1 MGLYIMKFLNKWF
14 TVSVRRQILVPFLS
28 LLVISC
34 VLISFFSYR
43 NVIKVATSEQTRA
56 TAEQVHALNTSFEL
70 FFEHMESTVNRLA
83 AKDELD
89 DISKKRSII
98 LKELKQITE
107 HNHAIGS
114 SYFGIEQSGEV
125 LIYPKADLGTDFDV
139 RTRTWYQLAQKNP
152 NQLVWT
158 EPYKDARTGDM
169 IVTLAKSVD
178 DAGVVGVDITLATL
192 TEMVNETKL
201 GESGFAFLL
210 DQNGYYMAHPDAAK
224 VTEDFSK
231 DSLYAAMDEKEG
243 SFIGNYYDE
252 EKLIGYATN
261 ETTGWKIVGLVD
273 KSEIVGR
280 ANVILIPNLLVLS
293 IIILVAIALASLASR
308 FITQPIKQL
317 RNTVRKMAEGNFTV
331 KVDVQRSDEVGDL
344 ARSVNTMSESVHQA
358 LTRVEQ
364 ISDQVAHSSKAL
376 STSAE
381 ETSAASNEV
390 AVTMEEIASGAT
402 NQTEIIQVNEGAIQR
417 VTQHITSIDQYAQ
430 KVAVDSKMMIEVSES
445 GRQTVLEMKQQFEE
459 TTKNAN
465 TMSQAVH
472 SLDARSHEISKIIN
486 TITNIASQT
495 NLLALNAA
503 IEAARAGEHGRG
515 FAVVADEVR
524 KLAEQTDQS
533 TKEVTNIIS
542 TMQADT
548 SHTVH
553 LIDLTN
559 TQIQHQGK
567 AVVETEEAFYSIAT
581 MIQETFSKFTHMT
594 SSLRDMIVQLEK
606 TMENSEQLISISQE
620 TAAGTEEVSASIEQ
634 TAASMEQLNHLASD
648 LEDMSHH
655 LYNEIKKF
663 KI

>member
-1 MGLYIMKFLNKWF
+1 MN
-14 TVSVRRQILVPFLS
+14 
-28 LLVISC
+28 
-34 VLISFFSYR
+34 
-43 NVIKVATSEQTRA
+43 EQTRA

-83 AKDELD
+83 VKDELD

-98 LKELKQITE
+98 LKELEQTTE

-114 SYFGIEQSGEV
+114 SYFGIEQSGKV

-178 DAGVVGVDITLATL
+178 DAGVVGLDITLATL
-192 TEMVNETKL
+192 TEMINETKL

-261 ETTGWKIVGLVD
+261 ETTGWKIVG
-273 KSEIVGR
+273 R
-280 ANVILIPNLLVLS
+280 ANVILIPNLLVLGV
-293 IIILVAIALASLASR
+293 IILVAIALASLASR

-317 RNTVRKMAEGNFTV
+317 RNTVRKMEEGDFTV

-364 ISDQVAHSSKAL
+364 ISDQIAHSSKAL
-376 STSAE
+376 SKSAE

-402 NQTEIIQVNEGAIQR
+402 NQTEIIQANEGAIQR

-430 KVAVDSKMMIEVSES
+430 KAAFDSKMMIEVSES

-459 TTKNAN
+459 TTKNAD
-465 TMSQAVH
+465 TMSRAVH

-486 TITNIASQT
+486 TITNIANQT

-553 LIDLTN
+553 LIGLTN

-581 MIQETFSKFTHMT
+581 MIQEIFSKFTHMT